1 LLRPYIR
8 IDAGL
13 QPTAVG
19 GAVVDAQAR
28 VIGVATSRYARFG
41 AVALPAAMV
50 TGVADTLLEKG
61 HIPRGYLGVGLQ
73 PVRLPESLRESL
85 QRAERTAVIVIE
97 TEPEGPAHKAGVMIG
112 DILVSLGDKP
122 VAHLGDVQEQLAGDT
137 IGKPLAAT
145 ILRGGTVKQLTLV
158 VGERVGREK

>member
-1 LLRPYIR
+1 
-8 IDAGL
+8 
-13 QPTAVG
+13 
-19 GAVVDAQAR
+19 
-28 VIGVATSRYARFG
+28 
-41 AVALPAAMV
+41 
-50 TGVADTLLEKG
+50 
-61 HIPRGYLGVGLQ
+61 
-73 PVRLPESLRESL
+73 
-85 QRAERTAVIVIE
+85 
-97 TEPEGPAHKAGVMIG
+97 MIG